1 MTDERT
7 TAPTRQA
14 SCQDDYD
21 PESLSVDEA
30 RMRMREFVTPI
41 TGIERVAVRA
51 ALGRVLA
58 ESVRARFPVPQ
69 HTNAAMDG
77 YAIRGDS
84 LPPSGHQ
91 AFTEIGVSLAGR
103 PFDGS
108 VGPDQCV
115 RITTGAVVPE
125 GADTVVMQEHVARD
139 KNNIL
144 IDNNH
149 KAGQNV
155 RAAGEDIAPGDDV
168 LLVGHRMTPAD
179 LGLVA
184 SLGLTEVGVR
194 RKLRVAFFS
203 TGDELRSLGEPLAPG
218 TIYDSNRYTL
228 WGMLTAMGAEVV
240 DMGVVR
246 DDEQAL
252 VAAFHEA
259 GAIADVVITS
269 GGVSVGE
276 ADYTRQVLAAVG
288 EVALWKVAMKPGRP
302 MAFGRVGEAVFFGLP
317 GNPVSVMV
325 TFYQFVQPVL
335 RQMLGAATSLI
346 PTVTARTTCR
356 LKKRPGRVEF
366 QRGVLARGEDG
377 GWTVTPTGDQ
387 GSGIL
392 TSMSE
397 ANAFI
402 VLDTDSRGVDVG
414 MTVEVQPFFGV
425 LDG

>member
-346 PTVTARTTCR
+346 PTVTALTTCR

>member
-58 ESVRARFPVPQ
+58 ESVQARFPVPQ